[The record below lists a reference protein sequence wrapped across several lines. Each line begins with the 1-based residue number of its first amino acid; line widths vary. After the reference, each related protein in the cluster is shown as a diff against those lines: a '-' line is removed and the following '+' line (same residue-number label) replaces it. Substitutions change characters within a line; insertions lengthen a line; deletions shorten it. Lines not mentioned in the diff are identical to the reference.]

1 MDTADMVHQANQIAQ
16 FFSSYSEAE
25 AVAGIEDHLRKFW
38 PPRMRTQLVAHLERG
53 GEGLS
58 ALAVSAA
65 NRLSA

>member
-25 AVAGIEDHLRKFW
+25 ALAGIEDHLRKFW
-38 PPRMRTQLVAHLERG
+38 EPRMRRQLIAHVERG

-58 ALAVSAA
+58 SLALKASSQL
-65 NRLSA
+65 R